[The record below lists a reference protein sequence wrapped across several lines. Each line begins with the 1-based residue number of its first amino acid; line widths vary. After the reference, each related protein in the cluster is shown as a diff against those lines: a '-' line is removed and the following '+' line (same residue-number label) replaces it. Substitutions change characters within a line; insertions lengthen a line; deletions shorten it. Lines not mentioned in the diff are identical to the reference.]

1 MGKFTA
7 CEDPRVD
14 QRIESHMER
23 IVAAITASMRP
34 LAIVLRGSFGRGEGS
49 VILEEGTVRF
59 LSDYEVDV
67 ATYSPFH
74 RSTFAKLTRAL
85 SAEFGMQVGVRW
97 TRPDCFLHDRIGPIP
112 LSSVTA
118 TISLY
123 EFRYG
128 SRTLYGQDFVSRAPA
143 MDPRQISLESGVRLL
158 LNRMAESLC
167 YMTSDGRSSGDELE
181 AFHWITKTIL
191 ACAEA
196 LLLLWGQY
204 HYSNFERGR
213 RFARLTGDCVRF
225 LPDGGVRLAELVARA
240 TEFKLHPARALYPQ
254 PAAQTWIGIL
264 PVCDA
269 VFRHLMEQVMR
280 IPISHYADFPGNYVH
295 RPLDGLRT
303 PSVAHLVV
311 HKLYELYRA
320 IRSRRLPQSLLSS
333 MSAAEIV
340 YSVVPLVF
348 LTYCDPNAADLLKS
362 ARRWLSMLGP
372 MKPQPADVA
381 QEWDYLRQ
389 RVVSHWRAFCY

>member
-1 MGKFTA
+1 MGRFTA
-7 CEDPRVD
+7 HEDASVD

-23 IVAAITASMRP
+23 IVAAITASMQP
-34 LAIVLRGSFGRGEGS
+34 VSVVLRGSFGRGEGS
-49 VILEEGTVRF
+49 VILEEGSVRF
-59 LSDYEVDV
+59 LSDYEIDV

-74 RSTFAKLTRAL
+74 RSTFARLTRAL

-112 LSSVTA
+112 LRSVTP

-143 MDPRQISLESGVRLL
+143 IDPRQISLESGVRLL

-167 YMTSDGRSSGDELE
+167 YMSSDGRSSGDELE

-204 HYSNFERGR
+204 HYSYSERGR
-213 RFARLTGDCVRF
+213 RFALRATDCLKF
-225 LPDGGVRLAELVARA
+225 LPDGGTQLAELVSRA
-240 TEFKLHPARALYPQ
+240 TEFKLRPARGLYPQ
-254 PAAQTWIGIL
+254 PAAQTWTGIL
-264 PVCDA
+264 PACDA
-269 VFRHLMEQVMR
+269 IFRHLMAQVTG
-280 IPISHYADFPGNYVH
+280 IPISHYGDFPGQFVH
-295 RPLDGLRT
+295 RPLDGHHT
-303 PSVAHLVV
+303 PSVV
-311 HKLYELYRA
+311 HVALHKSYELYRA

-333 MSAAEIV
+333 TSAAEIV

-348 LTYCDPNAADLLKS
+348 LAYCDPNAAEVLKS
-362 ARRWLSMLGP
+362 TRSWLSMLGP
-372 MKPQPADVA
+372 MRPQSSDVA

-389 RVVSHWRAFCY
+389 RVISHWRAFCY